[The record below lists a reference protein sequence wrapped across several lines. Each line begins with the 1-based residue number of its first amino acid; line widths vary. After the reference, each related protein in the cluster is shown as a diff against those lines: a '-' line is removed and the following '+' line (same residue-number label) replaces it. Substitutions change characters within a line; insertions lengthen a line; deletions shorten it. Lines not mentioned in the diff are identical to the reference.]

1 MDETSR
7 LLPNDPQH
15 GQYLGRI
22 ARRPPSAILIE
33 NHVTPRWKIRT
44 SCAIILIVE
53 TCERIAFYSL
63 IGNFV
68 LFLKD
73 APFTWNNI
81 NASLVTFIFLGI
93 SFVTSL
99 LGGLIA
105 DAVLG
110 RFKTLVL
117 AFLIYGLG
125 YSLLTTLSFN
135 KFSCTI
141 QGPQNNRTI
150 KPMIEIKNDI
160 SNENCSTAV
169 LLIICTIAL
178 GGGIFRANIAP
189 FGAEQLRDSNLITV
203 RSFFNCFY
211 LCLNIGA
218 FIGLGVV
225 SYFQQKY
232 GFNYGY
238 VGAMASLAF
247 AFILFLCG
255 RCLYKVS
262 HPNGSILINICRI
275 TKDAIRSKNE
285 KKRRA
290 SLTSYCQTEN
300 SVSVQYQPS
309 FLDWAKIRHGG
320 HFHDSLV
327 DDIKS
332 LGKVIVFFFFF
343 VPYWMVYFQI
353 ETTFLL
359 QGLHMKLD
367 PSTIDNFTS
376 VANPYNC
383 TKIAT
388 MKSPTL
394 SVTWLSLFNVVIIVI
409 FIPLMEKVIL
419 PWLDK
424 NGRPISLQQRIIIG
438 MVFAAFAMIAAGL
451 VEFQRLKTIF
461 YSKNDTCQCEMVKQI
476 LNHNNT
482 YYAAN
487 LTIFYQIPQYMLLGL
502 SEVFTIVAG
511 LEFAY
516 SMAPKSMKGII
527 MGLFQFF
534 TGVGSFLGS
543 PLIEIFKKYF
553 SLKDINKYEC
563 SGQKITHTSHLDY
576 YFFIMAAVQIF
587 FIIVFMFVTHF
598 LNFNHAAL
606 TVYESPDPYFSQQ
619 SEQKK
624 PKLRR
629 TW

>member
-1 MDETSR
+1 M
-7 LLPNDPQH
+7 
-15 GQYLGRI
+15 G
-22 ARRPPSAILIE
+22 
-33 NHVTPRWKIRT
+33 
-44 SCAIILIVE
+44 
-53 TCERIAFYSL
+53 
-63 IGNFV
+63 
-68 LFLKD
+68 
-73 APFTWNNI
+73 
-81 NASLVTFIFLGI
+81 
-93 SFVTSL
+93 
-99 LGGLIA
+99 
-105 DAVLG
+105 
-110 RFKTLVL
+110 
-117 AFLIYGLG
+117 
-125 YSLLTTLSFN
+125 
-135 KFSCTI
+135 
-141 QGPQNNRTI
+141 
-150 KPMIEIKNDI
+150 
-160 SNENCSTAV
+160 
-169 LLIICTIAL
+169 
-178 GGGIFRANIAP
+178 
-189 FGAEQLRDSNLITV
+189 
-203 RSFFNCFY
+203 
-211 LCLNIGA
+211 
-218 FIGLGVV
+218 
-225 SYFQQKY
+225 
-232 GFNYGY
+232 
-238 VGAMASLAF
+238 SLAF

-262 HPNGSILINICRI
+262 NPNGSILINICRI

-327 DDIKS
+327 DDIKA

-367 PSTIDNFTS
+367 PRTVDNFTS
-376 VANPYNC
+376 EANPYNC

-461 YSKNDTCQCEMVKQI
+461 YSKNNNCQCEMVKQI
-476 LNHNNT
+476 LNRNNT

-553 SLKDINKYEC
+553 SLKDINKMAKVLSIPKSNFSLSRDQC
-563 SGQKITHTSHLDY
+563 SSLALSKFCLFAFSPNPCPANNLHKLVLPC
-576 YFFIMAAVQIF
+576 AVFLHDVGDHGSPQLPVLLALSKFCPFAFSPNPCPANNLHKLILPCA
-587 FIIVFMFVTHF
+587 VFLHDVGDHG
-598 LNFNHAAL
+598 
-606 TVYESPDPYFSQQ
+606 SPQLPVLCS
-619 SEQKK
+619 S
-624 PKLRR
+624 
-629 TW
+629 